1 MRFLIA
7 ETPTSL
13 GLDLAF
19 SHDFLG
25 DEADIDYS
33 LGGKKFTAT
42 AQLLPENTISVS
54 PFIGVAIT
62 ESTRVYAAYT
72 FAAGTDSAISHS
84 ANVGFSYRF

>member
-7 ETPTSL
+7 ETNASL

-33 LGGKKFTAT
+33 LGGKNFTAT

-84 ANVGFSYRF
+84 ANLGFSYRF